1 MHPLRTSPQRWPLLV
16 VAAIERISDLGTQP
30 GMPPELAH
38 RVRLSNRVAVLVAV
52 LLLPYLGLFAALGQL
67 GNAVVQVLG
76 ICGLASVIVLNVL
89 GRHGESRFLTLLIG
103 NLLVLTMAA
112 RLGRSSGIHFY
123 GFAAV
128 IAPLFFYPRRE
139 WRAIAGFVSL
149 TGAIMLWGHIAMG
162 IQRPLSPLP
171 DHLAEPFYMLSAA
184 GGLATTFAFVLYFYS
199 ESSRLA
205 DSLRRATEQMKL
217 LSETDELTQ
226 LANRRKISALMSQEW
241 SRAARGNYPLAV
253 VMIDVDYFK
262 TFNDLYGHLVGDVA
276 LARIGIALRDA
287 IHRPYD
293 LAGRFGGEEF
303 LLLLPESDAAGA
315 QCVAER
321 ARLAVEKLAIP
332 HAGNRASPW
341 LTCSFGV
348 SSLQPAHGGDPE
360 MLQRLADD
368 ALYRAKELGRNR
380 VVGAPLG
387 DGAAGPSIANPA
399 PEGGLAAV

>member
-1 MHPLRTSPQRWPLLV
+1 MHRPRTSPQRWLSTA
-16 VAAIERISDLGTQP
+16 VAALDRVSDLGTRP
-30 GMPPELAH
+30 GMAPELAH

-52 LLLPYLGLFAALGQL
+52 VLLPYLGFFAVLGQL

-76 ICGLASVIVLNVL
+76 ICGLSSVVALNAL

-103 NLLVLTMAA
+103 NLLVLTMGM

-128 IAPLFFYPRRE
+128 IAPLFFYSRRE

-149 TGAIMLWGHIAMG
+149 TGAIMLWGHIATG
-162 IQRPLSPLP
+162 IQLPLNPLP
-171 DHLAEPFYMLSAA
+171 AHLAEPFYILSAA

-205 DSLRRATEQMKL
+205 DSLRRATEQMRL

-241 SRAARGNYPLAV
+241 SRAARGKYPLAV

-262 TFNDLYGHLVGDVA
+262 SFNDLYGHLVGDVA
-276 LARIGIALRDA
+276 LARIGIALREA
-287 IHRPYD
+287 THRPYD

-321 ARLAVEKLAIP
+321 ARLAIEKLAIP
-332 HAGNRASPW
+332 HSDNRASPW

-348 SSLQPAHGGDPE
+348 ASLQPAHGGDPE

-368 ALYRAKELGRNR
+368 ALYRAKELGRNQ
-380 VVGAPLG
+380 VVVAPG
-387 DGAAGPSIANPA
+387 VDAAIGPVIANPE
-399 PEGGLAAV
+399 PPSL